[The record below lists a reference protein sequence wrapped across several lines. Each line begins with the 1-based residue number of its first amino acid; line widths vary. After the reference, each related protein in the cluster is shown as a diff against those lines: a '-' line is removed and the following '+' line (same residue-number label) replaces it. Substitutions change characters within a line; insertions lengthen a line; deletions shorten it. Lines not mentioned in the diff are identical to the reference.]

1 MKDEEKE
8 GEWLDE
14 LLAVVDDDGD
24 YINYVLKTVTLV
36 TKVFKDQQWAWP
48 VVLDKTLR
56 PKYYFDQ
63 ANSEPT
69 PDHLSRE
76 KLLDKVG
83 DLVGNRNFRTVE
95 DFTRFAKTIRGIFG
109 KRARGNEVYR
119 IWKELE
125 DPEDLLEVETLLR
138 EMEYL

>member
-14 LLAVVDDDGD
+14 LRAVVNDDGN
-24 YINYVLKTVTLV
+24 YIDYVLKTVTLV
-36 TKVFKDQQWAWP
+36 TQVFKDQQWAWP

-63 ANSEPT
+63 TNDKT
-69 PDHLSRE
+69 GPDRLSRE
-76 KLLDKVG
+76 ELLDKVG
-83 DLVGNRNFRTVE
+83 DLVGNKDFRTVE
-95 DFTRFAKTIRGIFG
+95 DFKRFADTIRGIFG

-138 EMEYL
+138 EMKYL